1 MKRLARKIK
10 ELAVKKRAVAFHKRP
25 PFLKWGDFMALR
37 GKDTAE
43 KIWNFFLD
51 EGFSIY
57 GIAALMGNLFAESGL
72 DPKNLQNS
80 CEKRLN
86 YTDATYTDAVDNGT
100 YKNFA
105 NDGAG
110 YGLPQF
116 TFPSRKEGF
125 YKYAKAAGKSIGD
138 LETQLLFMV
147 KEMKKDFKSIYA
159 ALKTASDVKA
169 ASDLVLTKYEAPKD
183 QSDAVKR
190 KRAEYGQEYFNRF
203 SGAGEEKKGG
213 NNMSI
218 MVGSARIDERGN
230 ASGGAA
236 GDQKQTSATNDLAG
250 EVSMQA
256 MYSHSKGWYILRP
269 KSAAHAAKMAAL
281 MKAACNNANIGYDQG
296 NRLGGVQHG
305 IMSAVKTECDCSS
318 LVRQVVKEAT
328 GKDPGNFTTS
338 NEAAALE
345 ATGLFESK
353 RSYTSQSATPV
364 YDGDVLVTKS
374 KGHTVIVVSGNARS
388 TAGGSGSSGQAPASV
403 STAKIESAK
412 SFEKTLAGTYKTIGS
427 LYLRA
432 GAGKGKPDLVI
443 MPDGTKV
450 RNYGYY
456 TLVDGTKW
464 LYVQATVK
472 GVAYTGFCSSNTKY
486 LAKQ

>member
-1 MKRLARKIK
+1 
-10 ELAVKKRAVAFHKRP
+10 
-25 PFLKWGDFMALR
+25 MALR
-37 GKDTAE
+37 GKDNAE

-57 GIAALMGNLFAESGL
+57 GIAALMGNLSAESGL

-86 YTDATYTDAVDNGT
+86 YTDAEYTAAVDNGT
-100 YKNFA
+100 YKNFTY
-105 NDGAG
+105 DGAG

-116 TFPSRKEGF
+116 TFPSRKEAF

-147 KEMKKDFKSIYA
+147 EEMKKDFKSVYS
-159 ALKTASDVKA
+159 ALKTASDVKTT
-169 ASDLVLTKYEAPKD
+169 SDLVLKKYEAPKD

-203 SGAGEEKKGG
+203 SGAGEKKGEI
-213 NNMSI
+213 NMSI

-236 GDQKQTSATNDLAG
+236 GDQKQTSAKNDLTG
-250 EVSMQA
+250 EVSMQK

-269 KSAAHAAKMAAL
+269 KSAAHAVKMADL

-296 NRLGGVQHG
+296 NRLGVVQHG
-305 IMSAVKTECDCSS
+305 IMTAVKTECDCSS
-318 LVRQVVKEAT
+318 LVREVVKEAT
-328 GKDPGNFTTS
+328 GKDPGNFTTA
-338 NEAAALE
+338 NEAASLE

-353 RSYTSQSATPV
+353 RSYVSQSATPV
-364 YDGDVLVTKS
+364 YDGDVLVTKT
-374 KGHTVIVVSGNARS
+374 KGHTVIVVSGNARK
-388 TAGGSGSSGQAPASV
+388 AASGSSSAPVPSV

-412 SFEKTLAGTYKTIGS
+412 GFDKTLAGTYKTIGS
-427 LYLRA
+427 IYLRA
-432 GAGKGKPDLVI
+432 GAGKGKPELVV
-443 MPDGTKV
+443 MPNNTTV

-464 LYVQATVK
+464 LYVQTTIKSVT
-472 GVAYTGFCSSNTKY
+472 YTGFCSSNTKY

>member
-1 MKRLARKIK
+1 
-10 ELAVKKRAVAFHKRP
+10 
-25 PFLKWGDFMALR
+25 MALR
-37 GKDTAE
+37 GKDNAE

-57 GIAALMGNLFAESGL
+57 GIAALMGNLSAESGL

-86 YTDATYTDAVDNGT
+86 YTDAEYTAAVDNGT
-100 YKNFA
+100 YKNFTY
-105 NDGAG
+105 DGAG

-116 TFPSRKEGF
+116 TFPSRKEAF

-147 KEMKKDFKSIYA
+147 EEMKKDFKSVYS
-159 ALKTASDVKA
+159 ALKTASDVKTT
-169 ASDLVLTKYEAPKD
+169 SDLVLKKYEAPKD

-203 SGAGEEKKGG
+203 SGAGEKKGEI
-213 NNMSI
+213 NMSI

-236 GDQKQTSATNDLAG
+236 GDQKQTSAKNDLTG
-250 EVSMQA
+250 EVSMQK

-269 KSAAHAAKMAAL
+269 KSAAHAVKMADL

-296 NRLGGVQHG
+296 NRLGVVQHG
-305 IMSAVKTECDCSS
+305 IMTSVKTECDCSS
-318 LVRQVVKEAT
+318 LVREVVKEAT
-328 GKDPGNFTTS
+328 GKDPGNFTTA
-338 NEAAALE
+338 NEAASLE

-353 RSYTSQSATPV
+353 RSYVSQSATPV
-364 YDGDVLVTKS
+364 YDGDVLVTKA
-374 KGHTVIVVSGNARS
+374 KGHTVIVVSGNARK
-388 TAGGSGSSGQAPASV
+388 AASGSSSAPAPSV

-412 SFEKTLAGTYKTIGS
+412 GFDKTLAGAYKTIGS

-432 GAGKGKPDLVI
+432 GAGKGKPELVV
-443 MPDGTKV
+443 MPNNTTV

-464 LYVQATVK
+464 LYVQTTIKSVT
-472 GVAYTGFCSSNTKY
+472 YTGFCSSNTKY

>member
-1 MKRLARKIK
+1 
-10 ELAVKKRAVAFHKRP
+10 
-25 PFLKWGDFMALR
+25 MALR
-37 GKDTAE
+37 GKDNAE

-51 EGFSIY
+51 ERFSIY

-86 YTDATYTDAVDNGT
+86 YTDAEYTAAVDNGT

-105 NDGAG
+105 YDGAG

-116 TFPSRKEGF
+116 TFPSRKEAF
-125 YKYAKAAGKSIGD
+125 YKYAKDVGKSIGD

-147 KEMKKDFKSIYA
+147 KEMKKDFKSVYS
-159 ALKTASDVKA
+159 ALKTASDVKT
-169 ASDLVLTKYEAPKD
+169 ASDLVLKKYEAPKD

-203 SGAGEEKKGG
+203 SGAGEKKGEI
-213 NNMSI
+213 NMSI

-236 GDQKQTSATNDLAG
+236 GDQKQTSATNDLTG
-250 EVSMQA
+250 EVSMQK

-269 KSAAHAAKMAAL
+269 KSAAHAVKMADL

-296 NRLGGVQHG
+296 NRLGVVQHG
-305 IMSAVKTECDCSS
+305 IMTAVKTECDCSS
-318 LVRQVVKEAT
+318 LVREVVKEAT
-328 GKDPGNFTTS
+328 GKDPGNFTTA
-338 NEAAALE
+338 NEAASLE

-353 RSYTSQSATPV
+353 RSYVSQSATPV
-364 YDGDVLVTKS
+364 YDGDVLVTKT
-374 KGHTVIVVSGNARS
+374 KGHTVIVVSGNARK
-388 TAGGSGSSGQAPASV
+388 AASGSSSAPVPSV

-412 SFEKTLAGTYKTIGS
+412 GFDKTLAGAYKTIGS

-432 GAGKGKPDLVI
+432 GAGKGKPELVV
-443 MPDGTKV
+443 MPNNTTV

-464 LYVQATVK
+464 LYVQTTIK
-472 GVAYTGFCSSNTKY
+472 GVTYTGFCSSNTKY

>member
-1 MKRLARKIK
+1 
-10 ELAVKKRAVAFHKRP
+10 
-25 PFLKWGDFMALR
+25 MALR
-37 GKDTAE
+37 GKDNAE

-57 GIAALMGNLFAESGL
+57 GIAALMGNLSAESGL

-86 YTDATYTDAVDNGT
+86 YTDAEYTAAVDNGT
-100 YKNFA
+100 YKNFTY
-105 NDGAG
+105 DGAG

-116 TFPSRKEGF
+116 TFPSRKEAF

-147 KEMKKDFKSIYA
+147 EEMKKDFKSVYS
-159 ALKTASDVKA
+159 ALKTASDVKTT
-169 ASDLVLTKYEAPKD
+169 SDLVLKKYEAPND

-203 SGAGEEKKGG
+203 SGAGEKKGEI
-213 NNMSI
+213 NMSI

-236 GDQKQTSATNDLAG
+236 GDQKQTSAKNDLTG
-250 EVSMQA
+250 EVSMQK

-269 KSAAHAAKMAAL
+269 KSAAHAVKMADL

-296 NRLGGVQHG
+296 NRLGVVQHG
-305 IMSAVKTECDCSS
+305 IMTAVKTECDCSS
-318 LVRQVVKEAT
+318 LVREVVKEAT
-328 GKDPGNFTTS
+328 GKDPGNFTTA
-338 NEAAALE
+338 NEAASLE

-353 RSYTSQSATPV
+353 RSYVSQSATPV
-364 YDGDVLVTKS
+364 YDGDVLVTKT
-374 KGHTVIVVSGNARS
+374 KGHTVIVVSGNARK
-388 TAGGSGSSGQAPASV
+388 AASGSSSAPVPSV

-412 SFEKTLAGTYKTIGS
+412 GFDKTLAGTYKTIGS

-432 GAGKGKPDLVI
+432 GAGKGKPELVV
-443 MPDGTKV
+443 MPNNTTV

-464 LYVQATVK
+464 LYVQTTIK
-472 GVAYTGFCSSNTKY
+472 GVTYTGFCSSNTKY

>member
-1 MKRLARKIK
+1 
-10 ELAVKKRAVAFHKRP
+10 
-25 PFLKWGDFMALR
+25 MALR
-37 GKDTAE
+37 GKDNAE

-51 EGFSIY
+51 ERFSIY

-86 YTDATYTDAVDNGT
+86 YTDAEYTTAVDNGT

-105 NDGAG
+105 YDGAG

-116 TFPSRKEGF
+116 TFPSRKEAF
-125 YKYAKAAGKSIGD
+125 YKYAKDVGKSIGD

-147 KEMKKDFKSIYA
+147 KEMKKDFKSVYS
-159 ALKTASDVKA
+159 ALKMASDVKT
-169 ASDLVLTKYEAPKD
+169 ASDLVLKKYEAPKD

-203 SGAGEEKKGG
+203 SGAGEKKGEI
-213 NNMSI
+213 NMSI

-236 GDQKQTSATNDLAG
+236 GDQKQTSATNDLTG
-250 EVSMQA
+250 EVSMQK
-256 MYSHSKGWYILRP
+256 MYFHSKGWYILRP
-269 KSAAHAAKMAAL
+269 KSAAHAVKMADL

-296 NRLGGVQHG
+296 NRLGVVQHG
-305 IMSAVKTECDCSS
+305 IMTAVKTECDCSS
-318 LVRQVVKEAT
+318 LVREVVKEAT
-328 GKDPGNFTTS
+328 GKDPGNFTTA
-338 NEAAALE
+338 NEAASLE

-353 RSYTSQSATPV
+353 RSYVSQSATPV
-364 YDGDVLVTKS
+364 YDGDVLVTKA
-374 KGHTVIVVSGNARS
+374 KGHTVIVVSGNARK
-388 TAGGSGSSGQAPASV
+388 AASGSSSAPAPSV

-412 SFEKTLAGTYKTIGS
+412 GFDKTLAGAYKTIGS

-432 GAGKGKPDLVI
+432 GAGKGKPELVV
-443 MPDGTKV
+443 MPNNTTV

-464 LYVQATVK
+464 LYVQTTIK
-472 GVAYTGFCSSNTKY
+472 GVTYTGFCSSNTKY

>member
-1 MKRLARKIK
+1 
-10 ELAVKKRAVAFHKRP
+10 
-25 PFLKWGDFMALR
+25 MALR
-37 GKDTAE
+37 GKDNAE

-57 GIAALMGNLFAESGL
+57 GIAALMGNLSAESGL

-86 YTDATYTDAVDNGT
+86 YTDAEYTTAVDNGT

-105 NDGAG
+105 YDGAG

-116 TFPSRKEGF
+116 TFPSRKEAF
-125 YKYAKAAGKSIGD
+125 YKYAKDVGKSIGD

-147 KEMKKDFKSIYA
+147 KEMKKDFKSVYS
-159 ALKTASDVKA
+159 ALKTASDVKT
-169 ASDLVLTKYEAPKD
+169 ASDLVLKKYEAPKD

-203 SGAGEEKKGG
+203 SGAGEKKGEI
-213 NNMSI
+213 NMSI

-236 GDQKQTSATNDLAG
+236 GDQKQTSATNDLTG
-250 EVSMQA
+250 EVSMQK

-269 KSAAHAAKMAAL
+269 KSAAHAVKMADL

-296 NRLGGVQHG
+296 NRLGVVQHG
-305 IMSAVKTECDCSS
+305 IMTAVKTECDCSS
-318 LVRQVVKEAT
+318 LVREVVKEAT
-328 GKDPGNFTTS
+328 GKDPGNFTTA
-338 NEAAALE
+338 NEAASLE

-353 RSYTSQSATPV
+353 RSYVSQSATPV
-364 YDGDVLVTKS
+364 YDGDVLVTKT
-374 KGHTVIVVSGNARS
+374 KGHTVIVVSGNARK
-388 TAGGSGSSGQAPASV
+388 AASGSSSAPAPSV

-412 SFEKTLAGTYKTIGS
+412 GFDKTLAGAYKTIGS

-432 GAGKGKPDLVI
+432 GAGKGKPELVV
-443 MPDGTKV
+443 MPNNTTV

-464 LYVQATVK
+464 LYVQTTIK
-472 GVAYTGFCSSNTKY
+472 GVTYTGFCSSNTKY

>member
-1 MKRLARKIK
+1 
-10 ELAVKKRAVAFHKRP
+10 
-25 PFLKWGDFMALR
+25 MALR
-37 GKDTAE
+37 GKDNAE

-57 GIAALMGNLFAESGL
+57 GIAALMGNLSAESGL

-86 YTDATYTDAVDNGT
+86 YTDAEYTAAVDNGT

-105 NDGAG
+105 YDGAG

-116 TFPSRKEGF
+116 TFPSRKEAF

-147 KEMKKDFKSIYA
+147 EEMKKDFKSVYS
-159 ALKTASDVKA
+159 ALKTASDVKTT
-169 ASDLVLTKYEAPKD
+169 SDLVLKKYEAPKD

-203 SGAGEEKKGG
+203 SGAGEKKGEI
-213 NNMSI
+213 NMSI

-236 GDQKQTSATNDLAG
+236 GDQKQTSATNDLTG
-250 EVSMQA
+250 EVSMQK

-269 KSAAHAAKMAAL
+269 KSAAHAVKMADL

-296 NRLGGVQHG
+296 NRLGVVQHG
-305 IMSAVKTECDCSS
+305 IMTAVKTECDCSS
-318 LVRQVVKEAT
+318 LVREVVKEAT
-328 GKDPGNFTTS
+328 GKDPGNFTTA
-338 NEAAALE
+338 NEAASLE

-353 RSYTSQSATPV
+353 RSYVSQSATPV
-364 YDGDVLVTKS
+364 YDGDVLVTKT
-374 KGHTVIVVSGNARS
+374 KGHTVIVVSGNARK
-388 TAGGSGSSGQAPASV
+388 AASGSSSAPAPSV

-412 SFEKTLAGTYKTIGS
+412 GFDKTLAGAYKTIGS

-432 GAGKGKPDLVI
+432 GAGKGKPELVV
-443 MPDGTKV
+443 MPNNTTV

-464 LYVQATVK
+464 LYVQTTIK
-472 GVAYTGFCSSNTKY
+472 GVTYTGFCSSNTKY

>member
-1 MKRLARKIK
+1 
-10 ELAVKKRAVAFHKRP
+10 
-25 PFLKWGDFMALR
+25 MALR
-37 GKDTAE
+37 GKDNAE

-57 GIAALMGNLFAESGL
+57 GIAALMGNLSAESGL

-86 YTDATYTDAVDNGT
+86 YTDAEYTAAVDNGT
-100 YKNFA
+100 YKNFTY
-105 NDGAG
+105 DGAG

-116 TFPSRKEGF
+116 TFPSRKEAF

-147 KEMKKDFKSIYA
+147 EEMKKDFKSVYS
-159 ALKTASDVKA
+159 ALKTASDVKTT
-169 ASDLVLTKYEAPKD
+169 SDLVLKKYEAPKD

-203 SGAGEEKKGG
+203 SGAGEKKGEI
-213 NNMSI
+213 NMSI

-236 GDQKQTSATNDLAG
+236 GDQKQTSAKNDLTG
-250 EVSMQA
+250 EVSMQK

-269 KSAAHAAKMAAL
+269 KSAAHAVKMADL

-296 NRLGGVQHG
+296 NRLGVVKHG
-305 IMSAVKTECDCSS
+305 IMTAVKTECDCSS
-318 LVRQVVKEAT
+318 LVREVVKEAT
-328 GKDPGNFTTS
+328 GKDPGNFTTA
-338 NEAAALE
+338 NEAASLE

-353 RSYTSQSATPV
+353 RSYVSQSATPV
-364 YDGDVLVTKS
+364 YDGDVLVTKT
-374 KGHTVIVVSGNARS
+374 KGHTVIVVSGNARK
-388 TAGGSGSSGQAPASV
+388 AASGSSSAPVPSV

-412 SFEKTLAGTYKTIGS
+412 GFDKTLAGTYKTIGS

-432 GAGKGKPDLVI
+432 GAGKGKPELVV
-443 MPDGTKV
+443 MPNNTTV

-464 LYVQATVK
+464 LYVQTTIKSVT
-472 GVAYTGFCSSNTKY
+472 YTGFCSSNTKY

>member
-1 MKRLARKIK
+1 
-10 ELAVKKRAVAFHKRP
+10 
-25 PFLKWGDFMALR
+25 MALR
-37 GKDTAE
+37 GKDNAE

-57 GIAALMGNLFAESGL
+57 GIAALMGNLSAESGL

-86 YTDATYTDAVDNGT
+86 YTDAEYTAAVDNGT
-100 YKNFA
+100 YKNFTY
-105 NDGAG
+105 DGAG

-116 TFPSRKEGF
+116 TFPSRKEAF

-147 KEMKKDFKSIYA
+147 EEMKKDFKSVYS
-159 ALKTASDVKA
+159 ALKTASDVKTT
-169 ASDLVLTKYEAPKD
+169 SDLVLKKYEAPKD
-183 QSDAVKR
+183 RSDAVKR

-203 SGAGEEKKGG
+203 SGAGEKKGEI
-213 NNMSI
+213 NMSI
-218 MVGSARIDERGN
+218 MVGSARIDEKGN

-236 GDQKQTSATNDLAG
+236 GDQKQTSAKNDLTG
-250 EVSMQA
+250 EVSMQK

-269 KSAAHAAKMAAL
+269 KSAAHAVKMADL

-296 NRLGGVQHG
+296 NRLGVVQHG
-305 IMSAVKTECDCSS
+305 IMTAVKTECDCSS
-318 LVRQVVKEAT
+318 LVREVVKEAT
-328 GKDPGNFTTS
+328 GKDPGNFTTA
-338 NEAAALE
+338 NEAASLE

-353 RSYTSQSATPV
+353 RSYVSQSATPV
-364 YDGDVLVTKS
+364 YDGDVLVTKT
-374 KGHTVIVVSGNARS
+374 KGHTVIVVSGNARK
-388 TAGGSGSSGQAPASV
+388 AASGSSSAPVPSV

-412 SFEKTLAGTYKTIGS
+412 GFDKTLAGTYKTIGS

-432 GAGKGKPDLVI
+432 GAGKGKPELVV
-443 MPDGTKV
+443 MPNNTTV

-464 LYVQATVK
+464 LYVQTTIKSVT
-472 GVAYTGFCSSNTKY
+472 YTGFCSSNTKY

>member
-1 MKRLARKIK
+1 
-10 ELAVKKRAVAFHKRP
+10 
-25 PFLKWGDFMALR
+25 MALR
-37 GKDTAE
+37 GKDNAE

-57 GIAALMGNLFAESGL
+57 GIAALMGNLSAESGL

-86 YTDATYTDAVDNGT
+86 YTDAEYTAAVDNGT
-100 YKNFA
+100 YKNFTY
-105 NDGAG
+105 DGAG

-116 TFPSRKEGF
+116 TFPSRKEAF

-147 KEMKKDFKSIYA
+147 EEMKKDFKSVYS
-159 ALKTASDVKA
+159 ALKTASDVKTT
-169 ASDLVLTKYEAPKD
+169 SDLVLKKYEAPKD

-203 SGAGEEKKGG
+203 SGAGEKKGEI
-213 NNMSI
+213 NMSI

-236 GDQKQTSATNDLAG
+236 GDQKQTSAKNDLTG
-250 EVSMQA
+250 EVSMQK

-269 KSAAHAAKMAAL
+269 KSAAHAVKMADL

-296 NRLGGVQHG
+296 NRLGVVQHG
-305 IMSAVKTECDCSS
+305 IMTSVKTECDCSS
-318 LVRQVVKEAT
+318 LVREVVKEAT
-328 GKDPGNFTTS
+328 GKDPGNFTTA
-338 NEAAALE
+338 NEAASLE

-353 RSYTSQSATPV
+353 RSYVSQSATPV
-364 YDGDVLVTKS
+364 YDGDVLVTKT
-374 KGHTVIVVSGNARS
+374 KGHTVIVVSGNARK
-388 TAGGSGSSGQAPASV
+388 AASGSSSAPAPSV

-412 SFEKTLAGTYKTIGS
+412 GFDKTLAGTYKTIGS

-432 GAGKGKPDLVI
+432 GAGKGKPELVV
-443 MPDGTKV
+443 MPNNTTV

-464 LYVQATVK
+464 LYVQTTIKSVT
-472 GVAYTGFCSSNTKY
+472 YTGFCSSNTKY

>member
-1 MKRLARKIK
+1 
-10 ELAVKKRAVAFHKRP
+10 
-25 PFLKWGDFMALR
+25 MALR
-37 GKDTAE
+37 GKDNAE

-51 EGFSIY
+51 ERFSIY

-86 YTDATYTDAVDNGT
+86 YTDTEYTTAVDNGT

-105 NDGAG
+105 YDGAG

-116 TFPSRKEGF
+116 TFPSRKEAF

-147 KEMKKDFKSIYA
+147 KEMKKDFKSVYS
-159 ALKTASDVKA
+159 ALKTASDVKT
-169 ASDLVLTKYEAPKD
+169 ASDLVLKKYEAPKD

-203 SGAGEEKKGG
+203 SGAGEKKGEI
-213 NNMSI
+213 NMSI

-236 GDQKQTSATNDLAG
+236 GDQKQTSATNDLTG
-250 EVSMQA
+250 EVSMQK

-269 KSAAHAAKMAAL
+269 KSAAHAVKMADL

-296 NRLGGVQHG
+296 NRLGVVQHG
-305 IMSAVKTECDCSS
+305 IMTAVKTECDCSS
-318 LVRQVVKEAT
+318 LVREVVKEAT
-328 GKDPGNFTTS
+328 GKDPGNFTTA
-338 NEAAALE
+338 NEAASLE

-353 RSYTSQSATPV
+353 RSYVSQSATPV
-364 YDGDVLVTKS
+364 YDGDVLVTKA
-374 KGHTVIVVSGNARS
+374 KGHTVIVVSGNARK
-388 TAGGSGSSGQAPASV
+388 AASGSSSAPVPSV

-412 SFEKTLAGTYKTIGS
+412 GFDKTLAGAYKTIGS

-432 GAGKGKPDLVI
+432 GAGKGKPELVV
-443 MPDGTKV
+443 MPNNTTV

-464 LYVQATVK
+464 LYVQTTIKSVT
-472 GVAYTGFCSSNTKY
+472 YTGFCSSNTKY

>member
-1 MKRLARKIK
+1 
-10 ELAVKKRAVAFHKRP
+10 
-25 PFLKWGDFMALR
+25 MALR
-37 GKDTAE
+37 GKDNAE

-51 EGFSIY
+51 ERFSIY
-57 GIAALMGNLFAESGL
+57 GIAALMGNLSAESGL

-86 YTDATYTDAVDNGT
+86 YTDAEYTAAVDNGT

-105 NDGAG
+105 YDGAG

-116 TFPSRKEGF
+116 TFPSRKEAF
-125 YKYAKAAGKSIGD
+125 YKYAKDVGKSIGD

-147 KEMKKDFKSIYA
+147 KEMKKDFKSVYS
-159 ALKTASDVKA
+159 ALKTASDVKT
-169 ASDLVLTKYEAPKD
+169 ASDLVLKKYEAPKD

-203 SGAGEEKKGG
+203 SGAGEKKGEI
-213 NNMSI
+213 NMSI

-236 GDQKQTSATNDLAG
+236 GDQKQTSATNDLTG
-250 EVSMQA
+250 EVSMQK

-269 KSAAHAAKMAAL
+269 KSAAHAVKMADL

-296 NRLGGVQHG
+296 NRLGVVQHG
-305 IMSAVKTECDCSS
+305 IMTAVKTECDCSS
-318 LVRQVVKEAT
+318 LVREVVKEAT
-328 GKDPGNFTTS
+328 GKDPGNFTTA
-338 NEAAALE
+338 NEAASLE

-353 RSYTSQSATPV
+353 RSYVSQSATPV
-364 YDGDVLVTKS
+364 YDGDVLVTKT
-374 KGHTVIVVSGNARS
+374 KGHTVIVVSGNARK
-388 TAGGSGSSGQAPASV
+388 AASGSSSAPAPSV

-412 SFEKTLAGTYKTIGS
+412 GFDKTLAGAYKTIGS

-432 GAGKGKPDLVI
+432 GAGKGKPELVV
-443 MPDGTKV
+443 MPNNTTV

-464 LYVQATVK
+464 LYVQTTIK
-472 GVAYTGFCSSNTKY
+472 GVTYTGFCSSNTKY

>member
-1 MKRLARKIK
+1 
-10 ELAVKKRAVAFHKRP
+10 
-25 PFLKWGDFMALR
+25 MALR
-37 GKDTAE
+37 GKDNAE

-57 GIAALMGNLFAESGL
+57 GIAALMGNLSAESGL

-86 YTDATYTDAVDNGT
+86 YTDAEYTAAVDNGT

-105 NDGAG
+105 YDGAG

-116 TFPSRKEGF
+116 TFPSRKEAF
-125 YKYAKAAGKSIGD
+125 YKYAKDVGKSIGD

-147 KEMKKDFKSIYA
+147 KEMKKDFKSVYS
-159 ALKTASDVKA
+159 ALKTASDVKT
-169 ASDLVLTKYEAPKD
+169 ASDLVLKKYEAPKD

-203 SGAGEEKKGG
+203 SGAGEKKGEI
-213 NNMSI
+213 NMSI

-236 GDQKQTSATNDLAG
+236 GDQKQTSAKNDLTG
-250 EVSMQA
+250 EVSMQK

-269 KSAAHAAKMAAL
+269 KSAAHAVKMADL

-296 NRLGGVQHG
+296 NRLGVVQHG
-305 IMSAVKTECDCSS
+305 IMTAVKTECDCSS
-318 LVRQVVKEAT
+318 LVREVVKEAT
-328 GKDPGNFTTS
+328 GKDPGNFTTA
-338 NEAAALE
+338 NEAASLE

-353 RSYTSQSATPV
+353 RSYVSQSATPV
-364 YDGDVLVTKS
+364 YDGDVLVTKT
-374 KGHTVIVVSGNARS
+374 KGHTVIVVSGNARK
-388 TAGGSGSSGQAPASV
+388 AASGSSSAPAPSV

-412 SFEKTLAGTYKTIGS
+412 GFDKTLAGTYKTIGS

-432 GAGKGKPDLVI
+432 GAGKGKPELVV
-443 MPDGTKV
+443 MPNNTTV

-464 LYVQATVK
+464 LYVQTTIKSVT
-472 GVAYTGFCSSNTKY
+472 YTGFCSSNTKY

>member
-1 MKRLARKIK
+1 
-10 ELAVKKRAVAFHKRP
+10 
-25 PFLKWGDFMALR
+25 MALR
-37 GKDTAE
+37 GKDNAE

-57 GIAALMGNLFAESGL
+57 GIAALMGNLSAESGL

-86 YTDATYTDAVDNGT
+86 YTDAEYTAAVDNGT
-100 YKNFA
+100 YKNFTY
-105 NDGAG
+105 DGAG

-116 TFPSRKEGF
+116 TFPSRKEAF

-147 KEMKKDFKSIYA
+147 EEMKKDFKSVYS
-159 ALKTASDVKA
+159 ALKTASDVKTT
-169 ASDLVLTKYEAPKD
+169 SDLVLKKYEAPKD

-203 SGAGEEKKGG
+203 SGAGEKKGEI
-213 NNMSI
+213 NMSI

-236 GDQKQTSATNDLAG
+236 GDQKQTSAKNDLTG
-250 EVSMQA
+250 EVSMQK

-269 KSAAHAAKMAAL
+269 KSAAHAVKMADL

-296 NRLGGVQHG
+296 NRLGVVQHG
-305 IMSAVKTECDCSS
+305 IMTAVKTECDCSS
-318 LVRQVVKEAT
+318 LVREVVKEAT
-328 GKDPGNFTTS
+328 GKDPGNFTTA
-338 NEAAALE
+338 NEAASLE

-353 RSYTSQSATPV
+353 RSYVSQSATPV
-364 YDGDVLVTKS
+364 YDGDVLVTKT
-374 KGHTVIVVSGNARS
+374 KGHTVIVVSGNARK
-388 TAGGSGSSGQAPASV
+388 AASGSSSAPVPSV

-412 SFEKTLAGTYKTIGS
+412 GFDKTLAGAYKTIGS

-432 GAGKGKPDLVI
+432 GAGKGKPELVV
-443 MPDGTKV
+443 MPNNTTV

-464 LYVQATVK
+464 LYVQTTIR
-472 GVAYTGFCSSNTKY
+472 GVTYTGFCSSNKKY
-486 LAKQ
+486 LAKK

>member
-1 MKRLARKIK
+1 
-10 ELAVKKRAVAFHKRP
+10 
-25 PFLKWGDFMALR
+25 MALR
-37 GKDTAE
+37 GKDNAE

-51 EGFSIY
+51 ERFSIY

-86 YTDATYTDAVDNGT
+86 YTDAEYTTAVDNGT

-105 NDGAG
+105 YDGAG

-116 TFPSRKEGF
+116 TFPSRKEAF
-125 YKYAKAAGKSIGD
+125 YKYAKDVGKSIGD

-147 KEMKKDFKSIYA
+147 KEMKKDFKSVYS
-159 ALKTASDVKA
+159 ALKTASDVKT
-169 ASDLVLTKYEAPKD
+169 ASDLVLKKYEAPKD

-190 KRAEYGQEYFNRF
+190 KRAEYGQEYFNRL
-203 SGAGEEKKGG
+203 SGAGEKKGEI
-213 NNMSI
+213 NMSI

-230 ASGGAA
+230 VSGGAA
-236 GDQKQTSATNDLAG
+236 GDQKQTSATNDLTG
-250 EVSMQA
+250 EVSMQK
-256 MYSHSKGWYILRP
+256 MYSHSEGWYIFRP
-269 KSAAHAAKMAAL
+269 KSAAHAAKMADL

-296 NRLGGVQHG
+296 NRLGVVKHG
-305 IMSAVKTECDCSS
+305 IMTAVKTECDCSS
-318 LVRQVVKEAT
+318 LVREVVKEAT
-328 GKDPGNFTTS
+328 GKDPGNFTTA

-353 RSYTSQSATPV
+353 RSYVSQSATPV
-364 YDGDVLVTKS
+364 YDGDVLVTKA
-374 KGHTVIVVSGNARS
+374 KGHTVIVVSGNARK
-388 TAGGSGSSGQAPASV
+388 AASGSSSAPAPSV

-412 SFEKTLAGTYKTIGS
+412 GFDKTLAGAYKTIGS

-432 GAGKGKPDLVI
+432 GAGKGKPELVV
-443 MPDGTKV
+443 MPNNTTV

-464 LYVQATVK
+464 LYVQTTIK
-472 GVAYTGFCSSNTKY
+472 GVTYTGFCSSNTKY

>member
-1 MKRLARKIK
+1 
-10 ELAVKKRAVAFHKRP
+10 
-25 PFLKWGDFMALR
+25 MALR
-37 GKDTAE
+37 GKDNAE

-57 GIAALMGNLFAESGL
+57 GIAALMGNLSAESGL

-86 YTDATYTDAVDNGT
+86 YTDAEYTAAVDNGT
-100 YKNFA
+100 YKNFTY
-105 NDGAG
+105 DGAG

-116 TFPSRKEGF
+116 TFPSRKEAF

-147 KEMKKDFKSIYA
+147 EEMKKDFKSVYS
-159 ALKTASDVKA
+159 ALKTASDVKT
-169 ASDLVLTKYEAPKD
+169 ASDLVLKKYEAPKD

-203 SGAGEEKKGG
+203 SGAGEKKGEI
-213 NNMSI
+213 NMSI

-236 GDQKQTSATNDLAG
+236 GDQKQTSATNDLTG
-250 EVSMQA
+250 EVSMQK

-269 KSAAHAAKMAAL
+269 KSAAHAVKMADL

-296 NRLGGVQHG
+296 NRLGVVQHG
-305 IMSAVKTECDCSS
+305 IMTAVKTECDCSS
-318 LVRQVVKEAT
+318 LVREVVKEAT
-328 GKDPGNFTTS
+328 GKDPGNFTTA
-338 NEAAALE
+338 NEAASLE

-353 RSYTSQSATPV
+353 RSYVSQSATPV
-364 YDGDVLVTKS
+364 YDGDVLVTKA
-374 KGHTVIVVSGNARS
+374 KGHTVIVVSGNARK
-388 TAGGSGSSGQAPASV
+388 AASGSSSAPAPSV

-412 SFEKTLAGTYKTIGS
+412 GFDKTLAGAYKTIGS

-432 GAGKGKPDLVI
+432 GAGKGKPELVV
-443 MPDGTKV
+443 MPNNTTV

-464 LYVQATVK
+464 LYVQTTIK
-472 GVAYTGFCSSNTKY
+472 GVTYTGFCSSNTKY

>member
-1 MKRLARKIK
+1 
-10 ELAVKKRAVAFHKRP
+10 
-25 PFLKWGDFMALR
+25 MALR
-37 GKDTAE
+37 GKDNAE
-43 KIWNFFLD
+43 KIWNFLID
-51 EGFSIY
+51 EGFNDY
-57 GIAALMGNLFAESGL
+57 GTAGKMGNLRPESNL
-72 DPKNLQNS
+72 EPTNLQNS

-86 YTDATYTDAVDNGT
+86 YTDAEYTAAVDNGT
-100 YKNFA
+100 YKNFV

-116 TFPSRKEGF
+116 TFPSRKEAF

-147 KEMKKDFKSIYA
+147 EEMKKDFKSVYS
-159 ALKTASDVKA
+159 ALKTASDVKTT
-169 ASDLVLTKYEAPKD
+169 SDLVLKKYEAPKD

-203 SGAGEEKKGG
+203 SGAGEKKGEI
-213 NNMSI
+213 NMSI

-236 GDQKQTSATNDLAG
+236 GDQKQTSATNDLTG
-250 EVSMQA
+250 EVSMQK

-269 KSAAHAAKMAAL
+269 KSAAHAVKMADL

-296 NRLGGVQHG
+296 NRLGVVQHG
-305 IMSAVKTECDCSS
+305 IMTAVKTECDCSS
-318 LVRQVVKEAT
+318 LVREVVKEAT
-328 GKDPGNFTTS
+328 GKDPGNFTTA
-338 NEAAALE
+338 NEAASLE

-353 RSYTSQSATPV
+353 RSYVSQSATPV
-364 YDGDVLVTKS
+364 YDGDVLVTKT
-374 KGHTVIVVSGNARS
+374 KGHTVIVVSGNARK
-388 TAGGSGSSGQAPASV
+388 AASGSSSAPAPSV

-412 SFEKTLAGTYKTIGS
+412 GFDKTLAGAYKTIGS

-432 GAGKGKPDLVI
+432 GAGKGKPELVV
-443 MPDGTKV
+443 MPNNTTV

-464 LYVQATVK
+464 LYVQTTIK
-472 GVAYTGFCSSNTKY
+472 GVTYTGFCSSNTKY

>member
-1 MKRLARKIK
+1 
-10 ELAVKKRAVAFHKRP
+10 
-25 PFLKWGDFMALR
+25 MALR
-37 GKDTAE
+37 GKDNAE

-51 EGFSIY
+51 ERFSIY

-86 YTDATYTDAVDNGT
+86 YTDAEYTTAVDNGT

-105 NDGAG
+105 YDGAG

-116 TFPSRKEGF
+116 TFPSRKEAF
-125 YKYAKAAGKSIGD
+125 YKYAKDVGKSIGD

-147 KEMKKDFKSIYA
+147 KEMKKDFKSVYS
-159 ALKTASDVKA
+159 ALKTASDVKT
-169 ASDLVLTKYEAPKD
+169 ASDLVLKKYEAPKD
-183 QSDAVKR
+183 QSDAVKM

-203 SGAGEEKKGG
+203 SGAGEKKGEI
-213 NNMSI
+213 NMSI

-236 GDQKQTSATNDLAG
+236 GDQKQTSATNDLTG
-250 EVSMQA
+250 EVSMQK

-269 KSAAHAAKMAAL
+269 KSAAHAVKMADL

-296 NRLGGVQHG
+296 NRLGVVQHG
-305 IMSAVKTECDCSS
+305 IMTAVKTECDCSS
-318 LVRQVVKEAT
+318 LVREVVKEAT
-328 GKDPGNFTTS
+328 GKDPGNFTTA
-338 NEAAALE
+338 NEAASLE

-353 RSYTSQSATPV
+353 RSYVSQSATPV
-364 YDGDVLVTKS
+364 YDGDVLVTKA
-374 KGHTVIVVSGNARS
+374 KGHTVIVVSGNARK
-388 TAGGSGSSGQAPASV
+388 AASGSSSAPAPSV

-412 SFEKTLAGTYKTIGS
+412 GFDKTLAGAYKTIGS

-432 GAGKGKPDLVI
+432 GAGKGKPELVV
-443 MPDGTKV
+443 MPNNTTV

-464 LYVQATVK
+464 LYVQTTIK
-472 GVAYTGFCSSNTKY
+472 GVTYTGFCSSNTKY

>member
-1 MKRLARKIK
+1 
-10 ELAVKKRAVAFHKRP
+10 
-25 PFLKWGDFMALR
+25 MALR
-37 GKDTAE
+37 GKDNAE

-51 EGFSIY
+51 ERFSIY

-86 YTDATYTDAVDNGT
+86 YTDAEYTTAVDNGT

-105 NDGAG
+105 YDGAG

-116 TFPSRKEGF
+116 TFPSRKEAF
-125 YKYAKAAGKSIGD
+125 YKYAKDVGKSIGD

-147 KEMKKDFKSIYA
+147 KEMKKDFKSVYS
-159 ALKTASDVKA
+159 ALKTASDVKT
-169 ASDLVLTKYEAPKD
+169 ASDLVLKKYEAPKD

-203 SGAGEEKKGG
+203 SGAGEKKGEI
-213 NNMSI
+213 NMSI

-236 GDQKQTSATNDLAG
+236 GDQKQTSATNDLTG
-250 EVSMQA
+250 EVSMQK

-269 KSAAHAAKMAAL
+269 KSAAHAVKMADL

-296 NRLGGVQHG
+296 NRLGVVQHG
-305 IMSAVKTECDCSS
+305 IMTAVKTECDCSS
-318 LVRQVVKEAT
+318 LVREVVKEAT
-328 GKDPGNFTTS
+328 GKDPGNFTTA
-338 NEAAALE
+338 NEAASLE

-353 RSYTSQSATPV
+353 RSYVSQSATPV
-364 YDGDVLVTKS
+364 YDGDVLVTKA
-374 KGHTVIVVSGNARS
+374 KGHTVIVVSGNARK
-388 TAGGSGSSGQAPASV
+388 AASGSSSAPAPSV

-412 SFEKTLAGTYKTIGS
+412 GFDKTLAGAYKTIGS

-432 GAGKGKPDLVI
+432 GAGKGKPELVV
-443 MPDGTKV
+443 MPNNTTV

-464 LYVQATVK
+464 LYVQTTIR
-472 GVAYTGFCSSNTKY
+472 GVTYTGFCSSNKKY
-486 LAKQ
+486 LAKK

>member
-1 MKRLARKIK
+1 
-10 ELAVKKRAVAFHKRP
+10 
-25 PFLKWGDFMALR
+25 MALR
-37 GKDTAE
+37 GKDNAE

-51 EGFSIY
+51 ERFSIY

-86 YTDATYTDAVDNGT
+86 YTDAEYTTAVDNGT

-105 NDGAG
+105 YDGAG

-116 TFPSRKEGF
+116 TFPSRKEAF
-125 YKYAKAAGKSIGD
+125 YKYAKDVGKSIGD

-147 KEMKKDFKSIYA
+147 KEMKKDFKSVYS
-159 ALKTASDVKA
+159 ALKTASDVKT
-169 ASDLVLTKYEAPKD
+169 ASDLVLKKYEAPKD

-203 SGAGEEKKGG
+203 SGAGEKKGEI
-213 NNMSI
+213 NMSI

-236 GDQKQTSATNDLAG
+236 GDQKQTSATNDLTG
-250 EVSMQA
+250 EVSMQK

-269 KSAAHAAKMAAL
+269 KSAAHAVKMADL

-296 NRLGGVQHG
+296 NRLGVVQHG
-305 IMSAVKTECDCSS
+305 IMTAVKTECDCSS
-318 LVRQVVKEAT
+318 LVREVVKEAT
-328 GKDPGNFTTS
+328 GKDPGNFTTA
-338 NEAAALE
+338 NEAASLE

-353 RSYTSQSATPV
+353 RSYVSQSATPV
-364 YDGDVLVTKS
+364 YDGDVLVTKT
-374 KGHTVIVVSGNARS
+374 KGHTVIVVSGNARK
-388 TAGGSGSSGQAPASV
+388 AASGSSSAPVPSV

-412 SFEKTLAGTYKTIGS
+412 GFDKTLAGAYKTIGS

-432 GAGKGKPDLVI
+432 GAGKGKPELVV
-443 MPDGTKV
+443 MPNNTTV

-464 LYVQATVK
+464 LYVQTTIK
-472 GVAYTGFCSSNTKY
+472 GVTYTGFCSSNTKY

>member
-1 MKRLARKIK
+1 
-10 ELAVKKRAVAFHKRP
+10 
-25 PFLKWGDFMALR
+25 MALR
-37 GKDTAE
+37 GKDNAE

-57 GIAALMGNLFAESGL
+57 GIAALMGNLSAESGL

-86 YTDATYTDAVDNGT
+86 YTDAEYTAAVDNGT
-100 YKNFA
+100 YKNFTY
-105 NDGAG
+105 DGAG

-116 TFPSRKEGF
+116 TFPSRKEAF

-147 KEMKKDFKSIYA
+147 EEMKKDFKSVYS
-159 ALKTASDVKA
+159 ALKTASDVKTT
-169 ASDLVLTKYEAPKD
+169 SDLVLKKYEAPKD
-183 QSDAVKR
+183 QSDAMKR

-203 SGAGEEKKGG
+203 SGAGEKKGEI
-213 NNMSI
+213 NMSI

-236 GDQKQTSATNDLAG
+236 GDQKQTSAKNDLTG
-250 EVSMQA
+250 EVSMQK

-269 KSAAHAAKMAAL
+269 KSAAHAVKMADL

-296 NRLGGVQHG
+296 NRLGVVQHG
-305 IMSAVKTECDCSS
+305 IMTAVKTECDCSS
-318 LVRQVVKEAT
+318 LVREVVKEAT
-328 GKDPGNFTTS
+328 GKDPGNFTTA
-338 NEAAALE
+338 NEAASLE

-353 RSYTSQSATPV
+353 RSYVSQSATPV
-364 YDGDVLVTKS
+364 YDGDVLVTKT
-374 KGHTVIVVSGNARS
+374 KGHTVIVVSGNARK
-388 TAGGSGSSGQAPASV
+388 AASGSSSAPVPSV

-412 SFEKTLAGTYKTIGS
+412 GFDKTLAGTYKTIGS

-432 GAGKGKPDLVI
+432 GAGKGKPELVV
-443 MPDGTKV
+443 MPNNTTV

-464 LYVQATVK
+464 LYVQTTIKSVT
-472 GVAYTGFCSSNTKY
+472 YTGFCSSNTKY

>member
-1 MKRLARKIK
+1 
-10 ELAVKKRAVAFHKRP
+10 
-25 PFLKWGDFMALR
+25 MALR
-37 GKDTAE
+37 GKDNAE
-43 KIWNFFLD
+43 RIWNFFLD

-57 GIAALMGNLFAESGL
+57 GIAAFMGNLFAESGL

-80 CEKRLN
+80 CEKRLD
-86 YTDATYTDAVDNGT
+86 YTDAGYTAAVDNGT

-116 TFPSRKEGF
+116 TFPSRKEAF
-125 YKYAKAAGKSIGD
+125 YKYTKAVGKSIGD

-147 KEMKKDFKSIYA
+147 KEMKKDFKPVYA
-159 ALKTASDVKA
+159 ALKTASDVKT
-169 ASDLVLTKYEAPKD
+169 ASDLVLKKYEAPKD

-203 SGAGEEKKGG
+203 SGAGEKKGEI
-213 NNMSI
+213 NMSI

-236 GDQKQTSATNDLAG
+236 GDQKQTSATNDLTG
-250 EVSMQA
+250 EVSMQK

-269 KSAAHAAKMAAL
+269 KSAAYAAKMADL
-281 MKAACNNANIGYDQG
+281 MKSACNNANIGYDQG
-296 NRLGGVQHG
+296 NRLGIVQHG
-305 IMSAVKTECDCSS
+305 IMTAVKTECDCSS
-318 LVRQVVKEAT
+318 LVREVVKEAT
-328 GKDPGNFTTS
+328 GKDPGNFTTT

-374 KGHTVIVVSGNARS
+374 KGHTVIVVSGNARK
-388 TAGGSGSSGQAPASV
+388 AASGSSSTPAPSV

-412 SFEKTLAGTYKTIGS
+412 GFDKTLAGTYKTIGN

-432 GAGKGKPDLVI
+432 GAGKGKPELVI
-443 MPDGTKV
+443 MPNNTIV

-456 TLVDGTKW
+456 TLIDGTKW
-464 LYVQATVK
+464 LYVQTTIK
-472 GVAYTGFCSSNTKY
+472 GVTYTGFCSSNTKY
-486 LAKQ
+486 LSKQ

>member
-1 MKRLARKIK
+1 
-10 ELAVKKRAVAFHKRP
+10 
-25 PFLKWGDFMALR
+25 MALR
-37 GKDTAE
+37 GKDNAE

-51 EGFSIY
+51 ERFSIY

-86 YTDATYTDAVDNGT
+86 YTDAEYTAAVDNGT

-105 NDGAG
+105 YDGAG

-116 TFPSRKEGF
+116 TFPSRKEAF
-125 YKYAKAAGKSIGD
+125 YKYAKDVGKSIGD

-147 KEMKKDFKSIYA
+147 KEMKKDFKSVYS
-159 ALKTASDVKA
+159 ALKTASDVKTT
-169 ASDLVLTKYEAPKD
+169 SDLVLKKYEAPKD

-203 SGAGEEKKGG
+203 SGAGEKKGEI
-213 NNMSI
+213 NMSI

-236 GDQKQTSATNDLAG
+236 GDQKQTSAKNDLTG
-250 EVSMQA
+250 EVSMQK

-269 KSAAHAAKMAAL
+269 KSAAHAVKMADL

-296 NRLGGVQHG
+296 NRLGVVQHG
-305 IMSAVKTECDCSS
+305 IMTSVKTECDCSS
-318 LVRQVVKEAT
+318 LVREVVKEAT
-328 GKDPGNFTTS
+328 GKDPGNFTTA
-338 NEAAALE
+338 NEAASLE

-353 RSYTSQSATPV
+353 RSYVSQSATPV
-364 YDGDVLVTKS
+364 YDGDVLVTKA
-374 KGHTVIVVSGNARS
+374 KGHTVIVVSGNARK
-388 TAGGSGSSGQAPASV
+388 AASGSSSAPAPSV

-412 SFEKTLAGTYKTIGS
+412 GFDKTLAGAYKTIGS

-432 GAGKGKPDLVI
+432 GAGKGKPELVV
-443 MPDGTKV
+443 MPNNTTV

-464 LYVQATVK
+464 LYVQTTIK
-472 GVAYTGFCSSNTKY
+472 GVTYTGFCSSNTKY

>member
-1 MKRLARKIK
+1 
-10 ELAVKKRAVAFHKRP
+10 
-25 PFLKWGDFMALR
+25 MALR
-37 GKDTAE
+37 GKDNAE

-57 GIAALMGNLFAESGL
+57 GIAALMGNLSAESGL

-86 YTDATYTDAVDNGT
+86 YTDAEYTTAVDNGT

-105 NDGAG
+105 YDGAG

-116 TFPSRKEGF
+116 TFPSRKEAF

-147 KEMKKDFKSIYA
+147 EEMKKDFKSVYS
-159 ALKTASDVKA
+159 ALKTASDVKTT
-169 ASDLVLTKYEAPKD
+169 SDLVLKKYEAPKD

-203 SGAGEEKKGG
+203 SGAGEKKGEI
-213 NNMSI
+213 NMSI

-236 GDQKQTSATNDLAG
+236 GDQKQTSAKNDLTG
-250 EVSMQA
+250 EVSMQK

-269 KSAAHAAKMAAL
+269 KSAAHAVKMADL

-296 NRLGGVQHG
+296 NRLGVVQHG
-305 IMSAVKTECDCSS
+305 IMTAVKTECDCSS
-318 LVRQVVKEAT
+318 LVREVVKEAT
-328 GKDPGNFTTS
+328 GKDPGNFTTA
-338 NEAAALE
+338 NEAASLE

-353 RSYTSQSATPV
+353 RSYVSQSATPV
-364 YDGDVLVTKS
+364 YDGDVLVTKT
-374 KGHTVIVVSGNARS
+374 KGHTVIVVSGNARK
-388 TAGGSGSSGQAPASV
+388 AASGSSSAPAPSV

-412 SFEKTLAGTYKTIGS
+412 GFDKTLAGAYKTIGS

-432 GAGKGKPDLVI
+432 GAGKGKPELVV
-443 MPDGTKV
+443 MPNNTTV

-464 LYVQATVK
+464 LYVQTTIK
-472 GVAYTGFCSSNTKY
+472 GVTYTGFCSSNTKY

>member
-1 MKRLARKIK
+1 
-10 ELAVKKRAVAFHKRP
+10 
-25 PFLKWGDFMALR
+25 MALR
-37 GKDTAE
+37 GKDNAE

-57 GIAALMGNLFAESGL
+57 GIAALMGNLSAESGL

-86 YTDATYTDAVDNGT
+86 YTDTEYTTAVDNGT
-100 YKNFA
+100 YKNFTY
-105 NDGAG
+105 DGAG

-116 TFPSRKEGF
+116 TFPSRKEAF

-147 KEMKKDFKSIYA
+147 EEMKKDFKSVYS
-159 ALKTASDVKA
+159 ALKTASDVKTT
-169 ASDLVLTKYEAPKD
+169 SDLVLKKYEAPKD

-203 SGAGEEKKGG
+203 SGAGEKKGEI
-213 NNMSI
+213 NMSI

-236 GDQKQTSATNDLAG
+236 GDQKQTSATNDLTG
-250 EVSMQA
+250 EVSMQK

-269 KSAAHAAKMAAL
+269 KSAAHAVKMADL

-296 NRLGGVQHG
+296 NRLGVVQHG
-305 IMSAVKTECDCSS
+305 IMTAVKTECDCSS
-318 LVRQVVKEAT
+318 LVREVVKEAT
-328 GKDPGNFTTS
+328 GKDPGNFTTA
-338 NEAAALE
+338 NEAASLE

-353 RSYTSQSATPV
+353 RSYVSQSATPV
-364 YDGDVLVTKS
+364 YDGDVLVTKA
-374 KGHTVIVVSGNARS
+374 KGHTVIVVSGNARK
-388 TAGGSGSSGQAPASV
+388 AASGSSSAPAPSV

-412 SFEKTLAGTYKTIGS
+412 GFDKTLAGTYKTIGS

-432 GAGKGKPDLVI
+432 GAGKGKPELVV
-443 MPDGTKV
+443 MPNNTTV

-464 LYVQATVK
+464 LYVQTTIK
-472 GVAYTGFCSSNTKY
+472 GVTYTGFCSSNTKY

>member
-1 MKRLARKIK
+1 
-10 ELAVKKRAVAFHKRP
+10 
-25 PFLKWGDFMALR
+25 MALR
-37 GKDTAE
+37 GKDNAE

-57 GIAALMGNLFAESGL
+57 GIAALMGNLSAESGL

-86 YTDATYTDAVDNGT
+86 YTDAEYTAAVDNGT
-100 YKNFA
+100 YKNFTY
-105 NDGAG
+105 DGAG

-116 TFPSRKEGF
+116 TFPSRKEAF

-147 KEMKKDFKSIYA
+147 EEMKKDFKSVYS
-159 ALKTASDVKA
+159 ALKTASDVKTT
-169 ASDLVLTKYEAPKD
+169 SDLVLKKYEAPKD

-203 SGAGEEKKGG
+203 SGAGEKKGEI
-213 NNMSI
+213 NMSI

-236 GDQKQTSATNDLAG
+236 GDQKQTSAKNVLTG
-250 EVSMQA
+250 EVSMQK

-269 KSAAHAAKMAAL
+269 KSAAHAVKMADL

-296 NRLGGVQHG
+296 NRLGVVQHG
-305 IMSAVKTECDCSS
+305 IMTAVKTECDCSS
-318 LVRQVVKEAT
+318 LVREVVKEAT
-328 GKDPGNFTTS
+328 GKDPGNFTTA

-353 RSYTSQSATPV
+353 RSYVSQSATPV
-364 YDGDVLVTKS
+364 YDGDVLVTKT
-374 KGHTVIVVSGNARS
+374 KGHTVIVVSGNARK
-388 TAGGSGSSGQAPASV
+388 AASGSSSAPVPSV

-412 SFEKTLAGTYKTIGS
+412 GFDKTLAGTYKTIGS

-432 GAGKGKPDLVI
+432 GAGKGKPELVV
-443 MPDGTKV
+443 MPNNTTV

-464 LYVQATVK
+464 LYVQTTIKSVT
-472 GVAYTGFCSSNTKY
+472 YTGFCSSNTKY

>member
-1 MKRLARKIK
+1 
-10 ELAVKKRAVAFHKRP
+10 
-25 PFLKWGDFMALR
+25 MALR
-37 GKDTAE
+37 GKDNAE

-57 GIAALMGNLFAESGL
+57 GIAALMGNLSAESGL

-86 YTDATYTDAVDNGT
+86 YTDAEYTAAVDNGT
-100 YKNFA
+100 YKNFTY
-105 NDGAG
+105 DGAG

-116 TFPSRKEGF
+116 TFPSRKEAF

-147 KEMKKDFKSIYA
+147 KEMKKDFKSVYS
-159 ALKTASDVKA
+159 ALKTASDVKTT
-169 ASDLVLTKYEAPKD
+169 SDLVLKKYEAPKD

-203 SGAGEEKKGG
+203 SGAGEKKGEI
-213 NNMSI
+213 NMSI

-236 GDQKQTSATNDLAG
+236 GDQKQTSATNDLTG
-250 EVSMQA
+250 EVSMQK

-269 KSAAHAAKMAAL
+269 KSAAHAVKMADL

-296 NRLGGVQHG
+296 NRLGVVQHG
-305 IMSAVKTECDCSS
+305 IMTAVKTECDCSS
-318 LVRQVVKEAT
+318 LVREVVKEAT
-328 GKDPGNFTTS
+328 GKDPGNFTTA
-338 NEAAALE
+338 NEAASLE

-353 RSYTSQSATPV
+353 RSYVSQSATPV
-364 YDGDVLVTKS
+364 YDGDVLVTKT
-374 KGHTVIVVSGNARS
+374 KGHTVIVVSGNARK
-388 TAGGSGSSGQAPASV
+388 AASGSSSAPAPSV

-412 SFEKTLAGTYKTIGS
+412 GFDKTLAGAYKTIGS

-432 GAGKGKPDLVI
+432 GAGKGKPELVV
-443 MPDGTKV
+443 MPNNTTV

-464 LYVQATVK
+464 LYVQTTIKSVT
-472 GVAYTGFCSSNTKY
+472 YTGFCSSNTKY

>member
-1 MKRLARKIK
+1 
-10 ELAVKKRAVAFHKRP
+10 
-25 PFLKWGDFMALR
+25 MALR
-37 GKDTAE
+37 GKDNAE

-57 GIAALMGNLFAESGL
+57 GIAALMGNLSAESGL

-86 YTDATYTDAVDNGT
+86 YTDAEYTAAVDNGT
-100 YKNFA
+100 YKNFTY
-105 NDGAG
+105 DGAG

-116 TFPSRKEGF
+116 TFPSRKEAF

-147 KEMKKDFKSIYA
+147 EEMKKDFKSVYS
-159 ALKTASDVKA
+159 ALKTASDVKT
-169 ASDLVLTKYEAPKD
+169 ASDLVLKKYEAPKD

-203 SGAGEEKKGG
+203 SGAGEKKGEI
-213 NNMSI
+213 NMSI

-236 GDQKQTSATNDLAG
+236 GDQKQTSAKNDLTG
-250 EVSMQA
+250 EVSMQK

-269 KSAAHAAKMAAL
+269 KSAAHAVKMADL

-296 NRLGGVQHG
+296 NRLGVVQHG
-305 IMSAVKTECDCSS
+305 IMTAVKTECDCSS
-318 LVRQVVKEAT
+318 LVREVVKEAT
-328 GKDPGNFTTS
+328 GKDPGNFTTA
-338 NEAAALE
+338 NEAASLE

-353 RSYTSQSATPV
+353 RSYVSQSATPV
-364 YDGDVLVTKS
+364 YDGDVLVTKT
-374 KGHTVIVVSGNARS
+374 KGHTVIVVSGNARK
-388 TAGGSGSSGQAPASV
+388 AASGSSSAPVPSV

-412 SFEKTLAGTYKTIGS
+412 GFDKTLAGTYKTIGS

-432 GAGKGKPDLVI
+432 GAGKGKPELVV
-443 MPDGTKV
+443 MPNNTTV

-464 LYVQATVK
+464 LYVQTTIKSVT
-472 GVAYTGFCSSNTKY
+472 YTGFCSSNTKY

>member
-1 MKRLARKIK
+1 
-10 ELAVKKRAVAFHKRP
+10 
-25 PFLKWGDFMALR
+25 MALR
-37 GKDTAE
+37 GKDNAE

-57 GIAALMGNLFAESGL
+57 GIAALMGNLSAESGL

-86 YTDATYTDAVDNGT
+86 YTDAEYTAAVDNGT
-100 YKNFA
+100 YKNFTY
-105 NDGAG
+105 DGAG

-116 TFPSRKEGF
+116 TFPSRKEAF

-147 KEMKKDFKSIYA
+147 EEMKKDFKSVYS
-159 ALKTASDVKA
+159 ALKTASDVKTT
-169 ASDLVLTKYEAPKD
+169 SDLVLKKYEAPKD

-203 SGAGEEKKGG
+203 SGAGEKKGEI
-213 NNMSI
+213 NMSI

-236 GDQKQTSATNDLAG
+236 GDQKQTSATNDLTG
-250 EVSMQA
+250 EVSMQK

-269 KSAAHAAKMAAL
+269 KSAAHAVKMADL

-296 NRLGGVQHG
+296 NRLGVVQHG
-305 IMSAVKTECDCSS
+305 IMTAVKTECDCSS
-318 LVRQVVKEAT
+318 LVREVVKEAT
-328 GKDPGNFTTS
+328 GKDPGNFTTA
-338 NEAAALE
+338 NEAASLE

-353 RSYTSQSATPV
+353 RSYVSQSATPV
-364 YDGDVLVTKS
+364 YDGDVLVTKT
-374 KGHTVIVVSGNARS
+374 KGHTVIVVSGNARK
-388 TAGGSGSSGQAPASV
+388 AASGSSSAPAPSV

-412 SFEKTLAGTYKTIGS
+412 GFDKTLAGAYKTIGS

-432 GAGKGKPDLVI
+432 GAGKGKPELVV
-443 MPDGTKV
+443 MPNNTTV

-464 LYVQATVK
+464 LYVQTTIK
-472 GVAYTGFCSSNTKY
+472 GVTYTGFCSSNTKY

>member
-1 MKRLARKIK
+1 
-10 ELAVKKRAVAFHKRP
+10 
-25 PFLKWGDFMALR
+25 MALR
-37 GKDTAE
+37 GKDNAE

-57 GIAALMGNLFAESGL
+57 GIAALMGNLSAESGL

-86 YTDATYTDAVDNGT
+86 YTDAEYTAAVDNGT
-100 YKNFA
+100 YKNFTY
-105 NDGAG
+105 DGAG

-116 TFPSRKEGF
+116 TFPSRKEAF

-147 KEMKKDFKSIYA
+147 EEMKKDFKSVYS
-159 ALKTASDVKA
+159 ALKTASDVKTT
-169 ASDLVLTKYEAPKD
+169 SDLVLKKYEAPKD

-203 SGAGEEKKGG
+203 SGAGEKKGEI
-213 NNMSI
+213 NMSI

-236 GDQKQTSATNDLAG
+236 GDQKQTSAKNDLTG
-250 EVSMQA
+250 EVSMQK

-269 KSAAHAAKMAAL
+269 KSAAHAVKMADL

-296 NRLGGVQHG
+296 NRLGVVQHG
-305 IMSAVKTECDCSS
+305 IMTAVKTECDCSS
-318 LVRQVVKEAT
+318 LVREVVKEAT
-328 GKDPGNFTTS
+328 GKDPGNFTTA
-338 NEAAALE
+338 NEAASLE

-353 RSYTSQSATPV
+353 RSYVSQSATPV
-364 YDGDVLVTKS
+364 YDGDVLVTKT
-374 KGHTVIVVSGNARS
+374 KGHTVIVVSGNARK
-388 TAGGSGSSGQAPASV
+388 AASGSSSAPVPSV

-412 SFEKTLAGTYKTIGS
+412 GFDKTLAGAYKTIGS

-432 GAGKGKPDLVI
+432 GAGKGKPELVV
-443 MPDGTKV
+443 MPNNTTV

-464 LYVQATVK
+464 LYVQTTIKSVT
-472 GVAYTGFCSSNTKY
+472 YTGFCSSNTKY

>member
-1 MKRLARKIK
+1 
-10 ELAVKKRAVAFHKRP
+10 
-25 PFLKWGDFMALR
+25 MALR
-37 GKDTAE
+37 GKDNAE
-43 KIWNFFLD
+43 KIWNFLID
-51 EGFSIY
+51 EGFNDY
-57 GIAALMGNLFAESGL
+57 GTAGKMGNLRPESNL
-72 DPKNLQNS
+72 EPTNLQNS

-86 YTDATYTDAVDNGT
+86 YTDAEYTAAVDNGT
-100 YKNFA
+100 YKNFV

-110 YGLPQF
+110 YGLAQW
-116 TFPSRKEGF
+116 TFPTRKAALLE
-125 YKYAKAAGKSIGD
+125 YAKSAGKSIGD
-138 LETQLLFMV
+138 LETQLRFMV
-147 KEMKKDFKSIYA
+147 KELKENFRPVYM
-159 ALKTASDVKA
+159 ALKTASSVKE

-203 SGAGEEKKGG
+203 SGSGEKKGEI
-213 NNMSI
+213 NMSI

-236 GDQKQTSATNDLAG
+236 GDQKQTSATNDLTG
-250 EVSMQA
+250 EVSMQK

-269 KSAAHAAKMAAL
+269 KSAAHAVKMADL

-296 NRLGGVQHG
+296 NRLGVVQHG
-305 IMSAVKTECDCSS
+305 IMTAVKTECDCSS
-318 LVRQVVKEAT
+318 LVREVVKEAT
-328 GKDPGNFTTS
+328 GKDPGNFTTA
-338 NEAAALE
+338 NEAASLE

-353 RSYTSQSATPV
+353 RSYVSQSATPV
-364 YDGDVLVTKS
+364 YDGDVLVTKT
-374 KGHTVIVVSGNARS
+374 KGHTVIVVSGNARK
-388 TAGGSGSSGQAPASV
+388 AASGSSSAPAPSV

-412 SFEKTLAGTYKTIGS
+412 GFDITLAGAYKKIGS

-432 GAGKGKPDLVI
+432 GAGKGKPELVV
-443 MPDGTKV
+443 MPNNTTV

-464 LYVQATVK
+464 LYVQTTIK
-472 GVAYTGFCSSNTKY
+472 GVTYTGFCSSNTKY

>member
-1 MKRLARKIK
+1 
-10 ELAVKKRAVAFHKRP
+10 
-25 PFLKWGDFMALR
+25 MALR
-37 GKDTAE
+37 GKDNAE

-57 GIAALMGNLFAESGL
+57 GIAALMGNLSAESGL

-86 YTDATYTDAVDNGT
+86 YTDAEYTAAVDNGT
-100 YKNFA
+100 YKNFTY
-105 NDGAG
+105 DGAG

-116 TFPSRKEGF
+116 TFPSRKEAF

-147 KEMKKDFKSIYA
+147 KEMKKDFKSVYS
-159 ALKTASDVKA
+159 ALKTASDVKT
-169 ASDLVLTKYEAPKD
+169 ASDLVLKKYEAPKD

-203 SGAGEEKKGG
+203 SGAGEKKGEI
-213 NNMSI
+213 NMSI

-236 GDQKQTSATNDLAG
+236 GDQKQTSAKNDLTG
-250 EVSMQA
+250 EVSMQK

-269 KSAAHAAKMAAL
+269 KSAAHAVKMADL

-296 NRLGGVQHG
+296 NRLGVVQHG
-305 IMSAVKTECDCSS
+305 IMTAVKTECDCSS
-318 LVRQVVKEAT
+318 LVREVVKEAT
-328 GKDPGNFTTS
+328 GKDPGNFTTA
-338 NEAAALE
+338 NEAASLE

-353 RSYTSQSATPV
+353 RSYVSQSATPV
-364 YDGDVLVTKS
+364 YDGDVLVTKA
-374 KGHTVIVVSGNARS
+374 KGHTVIVVSGNARK
-388 TAGGSGSSGQAPASV
+388 AASGSSSAPAPSV

-412 SFEKTLAGTYKTIGS
+412 GFDKTLAGAYKTIGS

-432 GAGKGKPDLVI
+432 GAGKGKPELVV
-443 MPDGTKV
+443 MPNNTTV

-464 LYVQATVK
+464 LYVQTTIK
-472 GVAYTGFCSSNTKY
+472 GVTYTGFCSSNTKY

>member
-1 MKRLARKIK
+1 
-10 ELAVKKRAVAFHKRP
+10 
-25 PFLKWGDFMALR
+25 MALR
-37 GKDTAE
+37 GKDNAE

-51 EGFSIY
+51 ERFSIY

-86 YTDATYTDAVDNGT
+86 YTDAEYTAAVDNGT
-100 YKNFA
+100 YKNFTY
-105 NDGAG
+105 DGAG

-116 TFPSRKEGF
+116 TFPSRKEAF

-147 KEMKKDFKSIYA
+147 EEMKKDFKSVYS
-159 ALKTASDVKA
+159 ALKTASDVKT
-169 ASDLVLTKYEAPKD
+169 ASDLVLKKYEAPKD

-203 SGAGEEKKGG
+203 SGAGEKKGEI
-213 NNMSI
+213 NMSI

-236 GDQKQTSATNDLAG
+236 GDQKQTSATNDLTG
-250 EVSMQA
+250 EVSMQK

-269 KSAAHAAKMAAL
+269 KSAAHAVKMADL

-296 NRLGGVQHG
+296 NRLGVVQHG
-305 IMSAVKTECDCSS
+305 IMTAVKTECDCSS
-318 LVRQVVKEAT
+318 LVREVVKEAT
-328 GKDPGNFTTS
+328 GKDPGNFTTA
-338 NEAAALE
+338 NEAASLE

-353 RSYTSQSATPV
+353 RSYVSQSATPV
-364 YDGDVLVTKS
+364 YDGDVLVTKT
-374 KGHTVIVVSGNARS
+374 KGHTVIVVSGNARK
-388 TAGGSGSSGQAPASV
+388 AASGSSSAPAPSV

-412 SFEKTLAGTYKTIGS
+412 GFDKTLAGAYKTIGS

-432 GAGKGKPDLVI
+432 GAGKGKPELVV
-443 MPDGTKV
+443 MPNNTTV

-464 LYVQATVK
+464 LYVQTTIK
-472 GVAYTGFCSSNTKY
+472 GVTYTGFCSSNTKY

>member
-1 MKRLARKIK
+1 
-10 ELAVKKRAVAFHKRP
+10 
-25 PFLKWGDFMALR
+25 MALR
-37 GKDTAE
+37 GKDNAE

-51 EGFSIY
+51 ERFSIY

-86 YTDATYTDAVDNGT
+86 YTDAEYTTAVDNGT

-105 NDGAG
+105 YDGAG

-116 TFPSRKEGF
+116 TFPSRKEAF
-125 YKYAKAAGKSIGD
+125 YKYAKDVGKSIGD

-147 KEMKKDFKSIYA
+147 KEMKKDFKSVYS
-159 ALKTASDVKA
+159 ALKTASDVKT
-169 ASDLVLTKYEAPKD
+169 ASDLVLKKYEAPKD

-203 SGAGEEKKGG
+203 SGAGEKKGEI
-213 NNMSI
+213 NMSI

-236 GDQKQTSATNDLAG
+236 GDQKQTSATNDLTG
-250 EVSMQA
+250 EVSMQK

-269 KSAAHAAKMAAL
+269 KSAAHAVKMADL

-296 NRLGGVQHG
+296 NRLGVVQHG
-305 IMSAVKTECDCSS
+305 IMTAVKTECDCSS
-318 LVRQVVKEAT
+318 LVREVVKEAT
-328 GKDPGNFTTS
+328 GKDPGNFTTA
-338 NEAAALE
+338 NEAASLE

-353 RSYTSQSATPV
+353 RSYVSQSATPV
-364 YDGDVLVTKS
+364 YDGDVLVTKT
-374 KGHTVIVVSGNARS
+374 KGHTVIVVSGNARK
-388 TAGGSGSSGQAPASV
+388 AASGSSSTPAPSV

-412 SFEKTLAGTYKTIGS
+412 GFDKTLAGAYKTIGS

-432 GAGKGKPDLVI
+432 GAGKGKPELVV
-443 MPDGTKV
+443 MPNNTTV

-464 LYVQATVK
+464 LYVQTTIR
-472 GVAYTGFCSSNTKY
+472 GVTYTGFCSSNKKY
-486 LAKQ
+486 LAKK

>member
-1 MKRLARKIK
+1 
-10 ELAVKKRAVAFHKRP
+10 
-25 PFLKWGDFMALR
+25 MALR
-37 GKDTAE
+37 GKDNAE

-57 GIAALMGNLFAESGL
+57 GIAALMGNLSAESGL

-86 YTDATYTDAVDNGT
+86 YTDAEYTAAVDNGT
-100 YKNFA
+100 YKNFTY
-105 NDGAG
+105 DGAG

-116 TFPSRKEGF
+116 TFPSRKEAF

-147 KEMKKDFKSIYA
+147 EEMKKDFKSVYS
-159 ALKTASDVKA
+159 ALKTASDVKT
-169 ASDLVLTKYEAPKD
+169 ASDLVLKKYEAPKD

-203 SGAGEEKKGG
+203 SGAGEKKGEI
-213 NNMSI
+213 NMSI

-236 GDQKQTSATNDLAG
+236 GDQKQTSAKNDLTG
-250 EVSMQA
+250 EVSMQK

-269 KSAAHAAKMAAL
+269 KSAAHAVKMADL

-296 NRLGGVQHG
+296 NRLGVVQHG
-305 IMSAVKTECDCSS
+305 IMTAVKTECDCSS
-318 LVRQVVKEAT
+318 LVREVVKEAT
-328 GKDPGNFTTS
+328 GKDPGNFTTA
-338 NEAAALE
+338 NEAASLE

-353 RSYTSQSATPV
+353 RSYVSQSATPV
-364 YDGDVLVTKS
+364 YDGDVLVTKT
-374 KGHTVIVVSGNARS
+374 KGHTVIVVSGNARK
-388 TAGGSGSSGQAPASV
+388 AASGSSSAPAPSV

-412 SFEKTLAGTYKTIGS
+412 GFDKTLAGTYKTIGS

-432 GAGKGKPDLVI
+432 GAGKGKPELVV
-443 MPDGTKV
+443 MPNNTTV

-464 LYVQATVK
+464 LYVQTTIKSVT
-472 GVAYTGFCSSNTKY
+472 YTGFCSSNTKY

>member
-1 MKRLARKIK
+1 
-10 ELAVKKRAVAFHKRP
+10 
-25 PFLKWGDFMALR
+25 MALR
-37 GKDTAE
+37 GKDNAE

-51 EGFSIY
+51 ERFSIY

-86 YTDATYTDAVDNGT
+86 YTDAEYTAAVDNGT

-105 NDGAG
+105 YDGAG

-116 TFPSRKEGF
+116 TFPSRKEAF
-125 YKYAKAAGKSIGD
+125 YKYAKDVGKSIGD

-147 KEMKKDFKSIYA
+147 KEMKKDFKSVYS
-159 ALKTASDVKA
+159 ALKTASDVKT
-169 ASDLVLTKYEAPKD
+169 ASDLVLKKYEAPKD

-203 SGAGEEKKGG
+203 SGAGEKKGEI
-213 NNMSI
+213 NMSI

-236 GDQKQTSATNDLAG
+236 GDQKQTSATNDLTG
-250 EVSMQA
+250 EVSMQK
-256 MYSHSKGWYILRP
+256 MYFHSKGWYILRP
-269 KSAAHAAKMAAL
+269 KSAAHAVKMADL

-296 NRLGGVQHG
+296 NRLGVVQHG
-305 IMSAVKTECDCSS
+305 IMTAVKTECDCSS
-318 LVRQVVKEAT
+318 LVREVVKEAT
-328 GKDPGNFTTS
+328 GKDPGNFTTA
-338 NEAAALE
+338 NEAASLE

-353 RSYTSQSATPV
+353 RSYVSQSATPV
-364 YDGDVLVTKS
+364 YDGDVLVTKA
-374 KGHTVIVVSGNARS
+374 KGHTVIVVSGNARK
-388 TAGGSGSSGQAPASV
+388 AASGSSSAPAPSV

-412 SFEKTLAGTYKTIGS
+412 GFDKTLAGAYKTIGS

-432 GAGKGKPDLVI
+432 GAGKGKPELVV
-443 MPDGTKV
+443 MPNNTTV

-464 LYVQATVK
+464 LYVQTTIK
-472 GVAYTGFCSSNTKY
+472 GVTYTGFCSSNTKY